1 MKNLKLIMSALLLVS
16 TYTHASISVDRTRV
30 IYDENSKGVSVVVEN
45 TDSKD
50 PFLVQSWVEDEKG
63 KKITDPLVALPVLQ
77 RIEANQKKQIRISTS
92 KNSLNIPND
101 KESLFYF
108 NVLGIPPK
116 SQLENAVEIVIQSR
130 FKLFYRPKGITKYA
144 DNNWQK
150 ELKIEKMGSTLKLVN
165 PTAYH
170 VVVININDNKNKV
183 ANFEEIIIKPNSN
196 TNYFLSDKQKNTS
209 EIVVTYIDDY
219 GSPKLLTYSCRNTSC
234 VLNAEKE

>member
-77 RIEANQKKQIRISTS
+77 RIDANQKKQIRISTS

-196 TNYFLSDKQKNTS
+196 TNYFLSDKQKNAS

>member
-1 MKNLKLIMSALLLVS
+1 MKNLKLIISALLLVS

-196 TNYFLSDKQKNTS
+196 TNYFLSDKQKNAS

>member
-196 TNYFLSDKQKNTS
+196 TNYFLSDKQKNAS

>member
-1 MKNLKLIMSALLLVS
+1 MKNLKLIISALLLVS

-170 VVVININDNKNKV
+170 VVVININNNKSKV

-196 TNYFLSDKQKNTS
+196 TNYFLSDKQKNAS

-219 GSPKLLTYSCRNTSC
+219 GSPKLLTYSCSNTSC